1 MASPWWWS
9 FRGKKHHDKLTHV
22 PLQSDRRWDFSFST
36 APLES
41 KEGIEAK
48 KPRWLRSCHH
58 YCHHDGMI
66 RRQVQLTPAQID
78 VLQRRA
84 RRENVSVAELVRQA
98 VDAFTR
104 ADPPAAR
111 DIRDR
116 AIRAAGRFASG
127 VDDTS
132 SRHDTAVADAFRAQ
146 WS

>member
-1 MASPWWWS
+1 MVVVLS
-9 FRGKKHHDKLTHV
+9 RKKNHGKLKNV
-22 PLQSDRRWDFSFST
+22 PQQIDRRWDFLFST
-36 APLES
+36 APRES

-48 KPRWLRSCHH
+48 SREDLPACHH
-58 YCHHDGMI
+58 FCHHDGMI